1 MLWRQCGFL
10 LEHLSRTSFPSRAH
24 RWSMHLLFELCTVVS
39 VHTVSQGTVNM
50 GFL

>member
-24 RWSMHLLFELCTVVS
+24 RWSMHLLFELCTVVT